1 MIKPENMHSDHFEIK
16 GSDAPITMWHMYD
29 LDSKPGLVT
38 VAFDTDHDNGFVIT
52 GAWLGDEELGLSFSD
67 RDAFILELE
76 VYQDN
81 QRQDIAEGG
90 I

>member
-52 GAWLGDEELGLSFSD
+52 GAWLGDDELGLSF
-67 RDAFILELE
+67 RDYDELIAMKE
-76 VYQDN
+76 VYDDN
-81 QRQDIAEGG
+81 ARQDIAEGG
-90 I
+90 A